1 MFSPQLSPSPAPH
14 PALPLPRTVTT
25 PRPQS
30 SPSPRRTDA
39 SCVAREWGWQVGG
52 WFVVAVYCHSGPL
65 SHTSFLLLVTHVL
78 FLLCCLRFWLPVWE
92 PVLRAASILRHPQ
105 LHVRLQDGGRRQDPQ
120 GEPRSCGRQDPE
132 NISSLP
138 LWETLGNFD
147 LNTGASVAKGRFT
160 FFLFLNQSCESKRKL
175 FFERES
181 GARAAIIV
189 SNGFF
194 FFVRFYFEG
203 KGCFFF
209 CLFFWLFVSFS
220 SSPSC
225 VCFCEY
231 VFFFF
236 LLLLNHSHYF
246 P

>member
-1 MFSPQLSPSPAPH
+1 M
-14 PALPLPRTVTT
+14 
-25 PRPQS
+25 
-30 SPSPRRTDA
+30 
-39 SCVAREWGWQVGG
+39 
-52 WFVVAVYCHSGPL
+52 
-65 SHTSFLLLVTHVL
+65 
-78 FLLCCLRFWLPVWE
+78 
-92 PVLRAASILRHPQ
+92 RAASILRHPQ

-194 FFVRFYFEG
+194 FLFVFILRGRVVFFSVYFFD
-203 KGCFFF
+203 CLFHSLPLLPVCASVNTFFF
-209 CLFFWLFVSFS
+209 FS
-220 SSPSC
+220 SSFKPQS
-225 VCFCEY
+225 
-231 VFFFF
+231 
-236 LLLLNHSHYF
+236 LF
-246 P
+246 PIVIISLRVLFGKDTFQGRWNSVSPP